1 MKFSQNVDIKR
12 PIASV
17 QWNSG
22 SPPHTVKRMW
32 GNKCSFFMAHFKHY
46 PIYLLNM
53 LNININKKLSS
64 QSSNNLWWSENSPW
78 NSLLGKKWNK
88 IDNIQ
93 IFWKHRKF
101 DTKITKE
108 MKILDFSIFVK
119 KIFPNNVV
127 LWCSMI
133 ITLFLAGLPPPP
145 CYKMLC
151 FSWPPPPLG
160 GIT

>member
-1 MKFSQNVDIKR
+1 MFFIISHYQNIYCLTDQIK
-12 PIASV
+12 
-17 QWNSG
+17 
-22 SPPHTVKRMW
+22 
-32 GNKCSFFMAHFKHY
+32 
-46 PIYLLNM
+46 
-53 LNININKKLSS
+53 SS
-64 QSSNNLWWSENSPW
+64 QFF
-78 NSLLGKKWNK
+78 GR
-88 IDNIQ
+88 
-93 IFWKHRKF
+93 FRKHRKF

-151 FSWPPPPLG
+151 FSWPPPPPRGHNVICEWPLVHFG
-160 GIT
+160 QIILLTHRKNVETIIGIKSPTFTCESIRHYLTKFF

>member
-1 MKFSQNVDIKR
+1 MPKYKSQGVNVAGGHSHIMLWCFFPFLTPPSPHVILCYVFSNPPFTITWLLDTPPPLANLLILVSWSCNILFFFISLYQN
-12 PIASV
+12 
-17 QWNSG
+17 
-22 SPPHTVKRMW
+22 
-32 GNKCSFFMAHFKHY
+32 
-46 PIYLLNM
+46 IYYL
-53 LNININKKLSS
+53 
-64 QSSNNLWWSENSPW
+64 
-78 NSLLGKKWNK
+78 
-88 IDNIQ
+88 
-93 IFWKHRKF
+93 IFTH
-101 DTKITKE
+101 TKE